1 MKTIQTKEFLSLVKE
16 NLKDYDDFEYDNIEI
31 IQVWYSKTIQ
41 NHKGMFIVRNKETQ
55 QIYDYYIEATYN
67 GDSEELY
74 LDFYKKVFKHIIR
87 VD

>member
-1 MKTIQTKEFLSLVKE
+1 MKTIQTKEFLNLVKE
-16 NLKDYDDFEYDNIEI
+16 NLKDYDDFEYNNIEI

-55 QIYDYYIEATYN
+55 QIYNYYVEATYN

-74 LDFYKKVFKHIIR
+74 LDFYKKVFKHTIKIK
-87 VD
+87 